1 MAAILLA
8 YTALMAASG
17 PITAILAD
25 GRASV
30 ASGSKAGPDIAYRPA
45 PYDLRATT
53 EIFGTVASDT
63 AVIILAPWRMIPS
76 RSTWLPIMN
85 PGTSHR
91 NTSGMLK
98 ASQHQMNR
106 AALSDES
113 TNSTPPLAAGLLA
126 TMPTGLPSRWANPT

>member
-1 MAAILLA
+1 
-8 YTALMAASG
+8 MAASG
-17 PITAILAD
+17 PITAILAE
-25 GRASV
+25 GRAMQ
-30 ASGSKAGPDIAYRPA
+30 ASGSKAGPDMAYKPA
-45 PYDLRATT
+45 PYALRTMT
-53 EIFGTVASDT
+53 ETLGTVASDT

-76 RSTWLPIMN
+76 RSTWVPIMK
-85 PGTSHR
+85 PGTSAR

-126 TMPTGLPSRWANPT
+126 TIPI